1 VRRLV
6 RAAVMGKIT
15 VVPQIAVI
23 TLFLITFL
31 PSEWRIR
38 MDYDDVEERL
48 LSRLTDIAQEEEE
61 LFVPFISRQLRD
73 MLIRK
78 NPNMFR
84 WERIYEQ
91 DTNNS

>member
-1 VRRLV
+1 
-6 RAAVMGKIT
+6 MGKIT